1 MFAIRHGE
9 TAWSPSDQHTGRG
22 TCCRVL
28 VAAKTFATVL
38 VVGHYVLRIHFDEL
52 PGVCAGATGKPS

>member
-1 MFAIRHGE
+1 
-9 TAWSPSDQHTGRG
+9 
-22 TCCRVL
+22 VL

-52 PGVCAGATGKPS
+52 PGVCAGAIGKPS